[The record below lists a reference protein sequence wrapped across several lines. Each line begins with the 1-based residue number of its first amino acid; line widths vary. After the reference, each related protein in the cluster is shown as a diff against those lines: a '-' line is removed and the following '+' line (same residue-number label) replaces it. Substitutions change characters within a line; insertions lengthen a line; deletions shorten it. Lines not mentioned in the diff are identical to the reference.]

1 MRKPVIA
8 LLIAGMAGAMATEAS
23 AATRTVR
30 VGDDFF
36 RPRSLSV
43 SAGTVVRWRFTG
55 RDQHN
60 VVVTRGPVS
69 FQSALKRS
77 GSYSRKMRRA
87 GTYRIVCSIHQ
98 PDMRM
103 TIRVR

>member
-1 MRKPVIA
+1 MRKPLIA
-8 LLIAGMAGAMATEAS
+8 LLVAGLAGAMATEAS

-60 VVVTRGPVS
+60 VVSSGAAS
-69 FQSALKRS
+69 FQSPLKRS
-77 GSYSRKMRRA
+77 GTFRRKLNRR